1 MDRPYHVPINPA
13 VYDHAQQTK
22 RAQEDTA
29 LVSAEFILSISSML
43 FAIDCLGEALVKVG
57 HALRELVERERTNA
71 YKL

>member
-1 MDRPYHVPINPA
+1 
-13 VYDHAQQTK
+13 
-22 RAQEDTA
+22 
-29 LVSAEFILSISSML
+29 ML